1 MKFVI
6 FYLEAEELPV
16 VKAIYS
22 RKNVAEARLAEFKR
36 GRDPRFDSWYWLETV
51 SDDYA
56 GDLRDWERMLR
67 EMGVFKAGA

>member
-16 VKAIYS
+16 VKATYP
-22 RKNVAEARLAEFKR
+22 RRNVAEARLAEFER
-36 GRDPRFDSWYWLETV
+36 GRDTRFDSWYWLETV